1 MQINWSRMRWSWAAG
16 LVACAVVPLA
26 SATGLSGSRQVTQR
40 EGNSVNR
47 RLPGAVCF
55 LAGNSFGTIPV
66 PLSYDKCNTAP
77 DPARA
82 AGLHALDAV
91 LAGSGQA
98 AGRRGTSR
106 LPVMIRTGWSS

>member
-1 MQINWSRMRWSWAAG
+1 MQINWCRIQWSWATG
-16 LVACAVVPLA
+16 LATCAVMPLA
-26 SATGLSGSRQVTQR
+26 SATGLSDSWQVTQR
-40 EGNSVNR
+40 E
-47 RLPGAVCF
+47 
-55 LAGNSFGTIPV
+55 GNSFGTIPV

-82 AGLHALDAV
+82 AGLRALDAV

-106 LPVMIRTGWSS
+106 LPVMIKTGWSS